1 MGMSTRMDGPWGRPE
16 APDQWG
22 MGAALAVAAHLL
34 LVGALALGLNW
45 KVNTPH
51 VAEAELWAEV
61 PTAAAP
67 PLPQVPPTPEPVP
80 EPPPVLKAPPEPV
93 IEPVIEPPV
102 ERPDADIAE
111 TIKRTPPKP
120 PKAPPKEV
128 FDTTPPK
135 RAEPKKPEPKPEPK
149 KPEPKKVEPKKVE
162 APKPAT
168 PEPKV
173 TAAQRE
179 AQRQANLSRMMSEL
193 GSLGTSGQDAQ
204 SGGPS
209 SNYAGRIKARIKPNI
224 VFTEWVQGNPL
235 AVVEVRCAPDG
246 RIVSARLLT
255 PSGVPS
261 WDAAVV
267 RAVERTEVL
276 PANEQGRVPST
287 IVIDF
292 RPRD

>member
-1 MGMSTRMDGPWGRPE
+1 MGT
-16 APDQWG
+16 
-22 MGAALAVAAHLL
+22 ALAVAAHLL

-45 KVNTPH
+45 KVNTPQ

-80 EPPPVLKAPPEPV
+80 EPPPVVKAPP
-93 IEPVIEPPV
+93 EPVIEPPV

-224 VFTEWVQGNPL
+224 VFPDEVAGNPK
-235 AVVEVRCAPDG
+235 ATVEVRCGPDG
-246 RIVSARLLT
+246 RIISRKLIT
-255 PSGVPS
+255 SSGVPS
-261 WDAAVV
+261 WDEAVL
-267 RAVERTEVL
+267 RAVDRTEVL
-276 PANEQGRVPST
+276 PADESGRVPPV
-287 IVIDF
+287 IQIDF
-292 RPRD
+292 RPKDL